1 MEKFALQIIRGE
13 EVSDAILAECATL
26 FSHHYATWN
35 TEADKISQGKL
46 TAGRLRCSVEL
57 TQRHSSESVS

>member
-26 FSHHYATWN
+26 FSDHYATWN
-35 TEADKISQGKL
+35 TEAEKISRGKL
-46 TAGRLRCSVEL
+46 TAGSLRSLV
-57 TQRHSSESVS
+57 